1 MTVVTAYMPNGETF
15 FMKNGDKEET
25 LLQLAE
31 LLKDESIIKA
41 FLHKEPKVTQLRI
54 VVEEICEACGK
65 FHVESEYM
73 DFIE

>member
-1 MTVVTAYMPNGETF
+1 M
-15 FMKNGDKEET
+15 
-25 LLQLAE
+25 
-31 LLKDESIIKA
+31 KDESIIKA

-73 DFIE
+73 EFIE